1 MRMMRMMMMMM
12 KTTTMMTMTMIVIMI
27 TILCYQ
33 LRIFY
38 RMYFGSAERRKC
50 HISSQHVLPSE
61 RSAILLLHR
70 RLDSIEL
77 G

>member
-1 MRMMRMMMMMM
+1 MMMMN
-12 KTTTMMTMTMIVIMI
+12 TTTMMTMTMIVIMI

-38 RMYFGSAERRKC
+38 RMYIGSVERRKC
-50 HISSQHVLPSE
+50 RISGQHVLPSE
-61 RSAILLLHR
+61 RSARLLLHR
-70 RLDSIEL
+70 RLAVEL